1 MKNGNI
7 ERDAAAAEGM
17 LRGLR
22 AELYPLF
29 RQWGRPECLFSP
41 SVAKA
46 ALVVIDIQNFS
57 CAPVSHEAMP
67 RIGLVIQRINR
78 LADFCRKA
86 GVPVIWVRQNITE
99 TPGRHDGG
107 LYPAFHD
114 EKHWKNEANMG
125 PGTEI
130 FPEMHFDSAR
140 DHVVFKNRYSAFLSR
155 PPELKDK
162 LAALK
167 RTQLIVAGVAA
178 NVCVESTVRDA
189 MQMDYEVILVADGTT
204 ATSDALMENALR
216 NTMLFFGDVRTA
228 EEVEALLSARGSL
241 S

>member
-1 MKNGNI
+1 MKNSDI
-7 ERDAAAAEGM
+7 ERDAAAADGM
-17 LRGLR
+17 LRKLR

-41 SVAKA
+41 SAAKA
-46 ALVVIDIQNFS
+46 ALVVIDMQNFS

-67 RIGLVIQRINR
+67 RIGLVVGRINR
-78 LADFCRKA
+78 LADFCRTA
-86 GVPVIWVRQNITE
+86 DIPVIWVRQNITE
-99 TPGRHDGG
+99 KPGRHDGG

-130 FPEMHFDSAR
+130 FPEMHLDPAR
-140 DHVVFKNRYSAFLSR
+140 DHVVFKNRYSALLSR
-155 PPELKDK
+155 PPGLREK
-162 LAALK
+162 LDALK